1 MKSSNLYRNLHDDVS
16 VFSSAS
22 DEVCATASGE
32 KRVREVVIVDP
43 KIELY
48 GDFVQ
53 EAQEGNVGLHFC
65 VDGRSAVRLARR
77 FRADV
82 WLVSDQLP
90 DIDGLDLVEML
101 APQVMQA
108 DVDPSRSGSTRSLS
122 NVDRNGRSGIF
133 IVADDYCLEDEQQA
147 LACGVAGYL
156 VRPVTMDVI
165 AAIRE
170 PAAELA

>member
-1 MKSSNLYRNLHDDVS
+1 MKSSTLYRNLHDDVS
-16 VFSSAS
+16 VFSPAS

-165 AAIRE
+165 SAIRE